1 MVRYSEFSIKLI
13 LEIIILIMRLFQ
25 TKKLIGLVISAYKVS
40 TKKLLIMLDVWAGYR
55 LTSCYGLFIV
65 PFVFGCD
72 FWKAEPRMFE

>member
-40 TKKLLIMLDVWAGYR
+40 TKKLLIMLDV
-55 LTSCYGLFIV
+55 
-65 PFVFGCD
+65 
-72 FWKAEPRMFE
+72 